1 MIFNKIADKLYKRR
15 KVFDRICDANHLNLD
30 FQSNIKELEVLVG
43 IFEHRE
49 YADYF
54 PFYKNATIVDIGA
67 HYGYFSI
74 FAKLNSGKESKI
86 ISIEPNKENY
96 KRFLQNIQ
104 SNNIENIRPLNFAI
118 ADKSGHAQL
127 YKGANKNSSILS
139 NYSLINSSISEAVEA
154 KTLEDIIQEQGLST
168 IDFLKID
175 CEGAEYD
182 ILENLPKAVFDK
194 ITTISMEFHDLRSD
208 KYTGEHIVNTLR
220 LNGFDVVK
228 YKYEETVWG
237 LNYGKIIG
245 TKVLQKN

>member
-1 MIFNKIADKLYKRR
+1 M
-15 KVFDRICDANHLNLD
+15 
-30 FQSNIKELEVLVG
+30 G
-43 IFEHRE
+43 IFEDRE

-54 PFYKNATIVDIGA
+54 PFYQNATIVDIGA

-74 FAKLNSGKESKI
+74 FANLNSGKESKI

-96 KRFLQNIQ
+96 KRFQQNIK
-104 SNNIENIRPLNFAI
+104 SNNIENITPLNFAI
-118 ADKSGHAQL
+118 ADKSGHTKL

-139 NYSLINSSISEAVEA
+139 TYSLINSNISEAVEM
-154 KTLEDIIQEQGLST
+154 KTLEDIVKEQGLEK

-175 CEGAEYD
+175 CEGSEYD
-182 ILENLPKAVFDK
+182 ILENLPKTVYDM

-208 KYTGEHIVNTLR
+208 KYTGEHIINTLT